1 MIKNPEL
8 SGNLYRIE
16 EIIKQANL
24 VKARVLLNSSHE
36 VFRGHFP
43 GNPILPGVFIIQIL
57 KDIAGNVSGKK
68 LLLSKADSIKFL
80 SFIKPESNDTLIF
93 ETTLSDTKDNIINFN
108 CSVSS
113 ESTVFCRIKG
123 ELSIV

>member
-24 VKARVLLNSSHE
+24 VKASVLLNSSHE